1 MIPFVSHMPVYACS
15 FPGAMTATWP
25 HLRFDWWHAR
35 KTDARTRTSPSGSP
49 RWLRMGWNWPK
60 LRNMFWTCL
69 ERIGDMPGISPRAN
83 AKGTRE
89 RSWKHSSLIDPSW
102 NLPEP
107 PKARAGTRSHT
118 GLRPLCQMLLGNENF
133 LRYIVLRCLCSNSSV
148 LVMHPVFGC
157 PTLWQRPRLPSATIP
172 ANLTSDSCPCQE
184 PLLPDSGDCLCA
196 SENFMSQTY
205 CHGYHGWGMVPL
217 TGIQRVNPGS
227 RWCQK
232 ITEDSLARR
241 TLATWN
247 CLLRCCSLTKGPIM

>member
-157 PTLWQRPRLPSATIP
+157 PTLWQRRACPRPR
-172 ANLTSDSCPCQE
+172 
-184 PLLPDSGDCLCA
+184 
-196 SENFMSQTY
+196 SQQT
-205 CHGYHGWGMVPL
+205 WQV
-217 TGIQRVNPGS
+217 
-227 RWCQK
+227 
-232 ITEDSLARR
+232 
-241 TLATWN
+241 TLAHARNHCFPIQAIACARPKISWAKHTAMVIMVGVWYLWRESN
-247 CLLRCCSLTKGPIM
+247 ASIQVHVDVKRLLRIHWHVEH

>member
-1 MIPFVSHMPVYACS
+1 MPVVVLA
-15 FPGAMTATWP
+15 PWRQ
-25 HLRFDWWHAR
+25 HD
-35 KTDARTRTSPSGSP
+35 RTSGLTGGAHV
-49 RWLRMGWNWPK
+49 RR
-60 LRNMFWTCL
+60 
-69 ERIGDMPGISPRAN
+69 MPGPEPHRPDHQGGWEWVETDQNYEICLKMFRTNRWYARSIPKSKCEGNAWKIVKALKFNQPIS
-83 AKGTRE
+83 
-89 RSWKHSSLIDPSW
+89 

-107 PKARAGTRSHT
+107 PKARTRTRSHI

-133 LRYIVLRCLCSNSSV
+133 LRYIVLGRLRSNSSV

-157 PTLWQRPRLPSATIP
+157 PTLTKTRLPSATIP

-217 TGIQRVNPGS
+217 TGIQSVNPGS